1 MAGRA
6 VRPAKWGPM
15 KQYRIVRNIIVFWS
29 NGQRRTAGIIT
40 LSLAVVMTLF
50 QNCGLLNRP
59 NDQLAS
65 DTAEGLVQTSSRID
79 DLESTLTGLIDVE
92 RQERLAGELLL
103 QSQITQL
110 QKNFQDFEVRV
121 DQRIQGLQSS
131 AANFETEIRSEV
143 YKKDEA
149 LRQSLQ
155 SEINSTRESLR
166 LLIDSNSELDW
177 ATRIDQEKKLALLS
191 SRLELMFIQH
201 EAFQR
206 EVAMTYSTKIELAE
220 VRQTAVELRSL
231 IKSLDLK
238 VNFTKDEIL
247 STLGERVI
255 EVGKR
260 IDTIKSELEKN
271 RADISQVNA
280 NLDKSIDEYRLG
292 MKELAEQFDKKLDLV
307 EKRVAFIA
315 HQENEVL
322 RGELTLQIRQEAMIL
337 TLFLKQAVHEISNRI
352 EQLDREIKVVE
363 RTDAARA
370 EQLREDL
377 LEARKSLASAIQEE
391 HLKREE
397 LNGRLQSLAS
407 RVDLM
412 SQDLIA
418 QQNLISSMSRR
429 LDSLTSDF
437 EQEKVR
443 VSQRFSVER
452 EETNRLLA
460 ALEKNM
466 EEKLQ
471 SVQRKAAELV
481 AGLGQ
486 DFEARFKSVTTD
498 VSLLNSRQASFESQL
513 KGIVENVQTN
523 RAKTFQFAASTS
535 EIRQA
540 LLPSLV
546 LSRQRIA
553 ELQIEFIKTLAPDEK
568 RPEDY
573 WASFKPLTVDCDG
586 DVDASFPNAMGMD
599 VFQILSLEYIN
610 LLLSGTR
617 LFNGLRVQQKQN
629 ASRAFERGLEIL
641 FLNRHL
647 LVPIGELLLR
657 VVILSD

>member
-1 MAGRA
+1 
-6 VRPAKWGPM
+6 
-15 KQYRIVRNIIVFWS
+15 
-29 NGQRRTAGIIT
+29 
-40 LSLAVVMTLF
+40 
-50 QNCGLLNRP
+50 
-59 NDQLAS
+59 
-65 DTAEGLVQTSSRID
+65 
-79 DLESTLTGLIDVE
+79 
-92 RQERLAGELLL
+92 
-103 QSQITQL
+103 
-110 QKNFQDFEVRV
+110 
-121 DQRIQGLQSS
+121 
-131 AANFETEIRSEV
+131 
-143 YKKDEA
+143 
-149 LRQSLQ
+149 
-155 SEINSTRESLR
+155 
-166 LLIDSNSELDW
+166 
-177 ATRIDQEKKLALLS
+177 
-191 SRLELMFIQH
+191 
-201 EAFQR
+201 
-206 EVAMTYSTKIELAE
+206 
-220 VRQTAVELRSL
+220 
-231 IKSLDLK
+231 
-238 VNFTKDEIL
+238 
-247 STLGERVI
+247 
-255 EVGKR
+255 
-260 IDTIKSELEKN
+260 
-271 RADISQVNA
+271 
-280 NLDKSIDEYRLG
+280 
-292 MKELAEQFDKKLDLV
+292 
-307 EKRVAFIA
+307 
-315 HQENEVL
+315 
-322 RGELTLQIRQEAMIL
+322 
-337 TLFLKQAVHEISNRI
+337 
-352 EQLDREIKVVE
+352 
-363 RTDAARA
+363 
-370 EQLREDL
+370 
-377 LEARKSLASAIQEE
+377 
-391 HLKREE
+391 
-397 LNGRLQSLAS
+397 
-407 RVDLM
+407 M

-617 LFNGLRVQQKQN
+617 TGGVEDEIFHAFGGGVDQPGFHRDLTMGIVQWPSGSTKAECVTRVRTWARNTLLKSASFSPYRRALAESSDLERLIVDSYASISSMGPSATKMSDLLKSSISDLPNSADLFSKLSAQYVVEWIDLADSEWALQDRVKDFEDTARFLEDQLENQNEMRRKIDDLRSEMNSFKAATDARIRNIENEVGSVKTSLKRALDVLISLSDRGGYADLKAATIWAGDPIQYTPQVIPDWRPQIRMVQHFFNG
-629 ASRAFERGLEIL
+629 
-641 FLNRHL
+641 
-647 LVPIGELLLR
+647 P
-657 VVILSD
+657 LSL